1 MAIVTS
7 QQAIDHLKLPIVIG
21 ASDPQE
27 ADVVAKLAAADAII
41 LDYLKAAP
49 DVVWTDPQLALLSAA
64 ILLQFG
70 ELWRYRGDDPETD
83 AAPTTAG
90 DLAPTL
96 TNLLRRLRHPAI
108 A

>member
-1 MAIVTS
+1 MAIVTT
-7 QQAIDHLKLPIVIG
+7 QQAIDHLKLPIVVG

-27 ADVVAKLAAADAII
+27 ADVVAKLAAADAIV
-41 LDYLKAAP
+41 LDYIKAAP
-49 DVVWTDPQLALLSAA
+49 DAVWTDAQLAILSAA

-70 ELWRYRGDDPETD
+70 ELWRYRGDDPDTD

-90 DLAPTL
+90 DLSPTI
-96 TNLLRRLRHPAI
+96 TNLLRRMRTPAI

>member
-1 MAIVTS
+1 MPIVTS
-7 QQAIDHLKLPIVIG
+7 QQAIDHLKLPIVLG

-27 ADVVAKLAAADAII
+27 ADVVAKLAAAEAII
-41 LDYLKAAP
+41 LDYLKVT
-49 DVVWTDPQLALLSAA
+49 DVAIWSDPQLALLSAA

-70 ELWRYRGDDPETD
+70 ELWRYRGDDPESD

-90 DLAPTL
+90 DLSPTI
-96 TNLLRRLRHPAI
+96 TNLLRRMRHPAL